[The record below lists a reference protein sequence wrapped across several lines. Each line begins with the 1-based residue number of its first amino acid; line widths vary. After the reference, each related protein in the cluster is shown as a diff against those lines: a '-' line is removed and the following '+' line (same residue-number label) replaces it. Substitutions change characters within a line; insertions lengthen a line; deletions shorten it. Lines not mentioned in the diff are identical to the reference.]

1 MASAEQF
8 RKGLEF
14 SETYYHRYGI
24 TLACE
29 PGGFLS
35 KPMQDAINAV

>member
-1 MASAEQF
+1 M
-8 RKGLEF
+8 
-14 SETYYHRYGI
+14 YYHRNGI

-35 KPMQDAINAV
+35 KPMQDAINAVYSDDATPFN